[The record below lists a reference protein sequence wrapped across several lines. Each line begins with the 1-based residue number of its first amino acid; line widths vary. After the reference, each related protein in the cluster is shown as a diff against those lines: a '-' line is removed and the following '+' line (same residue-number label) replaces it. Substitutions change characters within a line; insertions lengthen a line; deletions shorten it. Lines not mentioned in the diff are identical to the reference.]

1 MELVSVPP
9 WLVIASWASDAER
22 PAARRTSRVVVGPAG
37 VVVVV
42 GGIVVEGGAVVVVGG
57 TVDVGVVVSGAVV
70 SGAVV
75 SGVVDGVVLAGGVAD
90 ESVGSENAIVAGAPT
105 RSTAVIAT
113 TSARMLP
120 LRNRCRRPRA
130 AAHADARV

>member
-1 MELVSVPP
+1 M
-9 WLVIASWASDAER
+9 
-22 PAARRTSRVVVGPAG
+22 GPAG

-42 GGIVVEGGAVVVVGG
+42 GGTVVEGGAVVVVGG

-70 SGAVV
+70 SGVAAAGVV
-75 SGVVDGVVLAGGVAD
+75 VGVVDGVVVSLDAADDVDD

-120 LRNRCRRPRA
+120 LRNRCRRARA
-130 AAHADARV
+130 AARADARV